1 VAARALI
8 PRQVI
13 EKKKV
18 GFFSHAV
25 GRWFDSQAERVVG
38 DYLLRPD
45 PAFAEILEPAAVEDL
60 VKDDRSARTWA
71 SSGLLLSIL
80 MLEIWLS
87 TFLPRARELA
97 EASGT
102 LTDIPA

>member
-1 VAARALI
+1 
-8 PRQVI
+8 
-13 EKKKV
+13 
-18 GFFSHAV
+18 
-25 GRWFDSQAERVVG
+25 VG